1 MANNYKKA
9 RTMDNNAIFLSNKPS
24 GLDLFDGQSQVKVAE
39 AIKKHILEV
48 DARPEPETEQERD
61 IVLPR
66 IIGIEGSWG
75 SGKSNTLLQLDKKL
89 GVNYY
94 FFTYDAWGNQEDLQ
108 RRSLLQQ
115 LTTKLIVDEML
126 VGDTTINVV
135 SSALDF
141 TPKPISVSWKT
152 RVETLISR
160 KSATHNITIPTIYE
174 STKYFALMI
183 IVTGLL
189 APLLNA
195 IKGPNMPCWYSFLA
209 LLAALMPLAAFVLL
223 MYNKQKD
230 REETDDPKKKAEL
243 EGWTWK
249 EMWQMY
255 QTSGQT
261 NTSTFTVSEM
271 EPSVIEFREW
281 MTDVSKALV
290 DGKRLVVVFDNMDRL
305 PKEKV
310 RQLWSSIQTFFAD
323 KGYPKVW
330 CIIPFDRVHLANA
343 FSEAENGKKRTELTN
358 YFIEKTF
365 PVVYRIPDPIITD
378 YKAVFEKL
386 FAKAFG
392 NREEQELINR
402 CYRLKNTKPNI
413 REIISFV
420 NKLVALT
427 HEWGD
432 SVRLQSM
439 ALFLLNRQE
448 ILEGNT
454 ETVIVNGSYLN
465 GLEALFTRNEELDTE
480 ISALAYG
487 VEKEDAAQL
496 PIKNL
501 INQALNQTDSVPL
514 DEYAQRNGHFY
525 VILKEVVDDMDSTL
539 LNNGINHVGTLSFE
553 GLSADDSYYLHKVW
567 GKFAELYL
575 DTNDKELAFRKE
587 VRILMDNC
595 APVETKLKIGKH
607 FLNNFAN
614 KENKHKGDEW
624 YIVFR
629 DFAAYTK
636 EKGLKL
642 ELPEQTMNNVDFV
655 DYLKAAKEEY
665 KNYPVK
671 CKNQDINQYCL
682 GQITNN
688 NDVMFILELL
698 TGDKLYEF
706 NGLLNSARELIESHR
721 DVTNS
726 NFEPVVKVLK
736 YLSKEPLKLQ
746 LDANFLSTL
755 KYEGDLIADYR
766 VLMMLAGMEVPG
778 LGDLDYGAMAQVV
791 FEYESMETIWNKCQV
806 TNTTVMLQMT
816 KYLVEHNLHDSKPT
830 GTKNVLSEMVTVAK
844 KTKVVYQ
851 TIIKFLNDWGRQK
864 LTTEEE
870 TMDFTATLTEEGWI
884 DALEADKNTFAK
896 VVLIK
901 YYRDCGTKDWNMFV
915 NAQNIWIATN
925 YWPKMLK
932 RLAIDIDFWLTNPAN
947 MKSIAEHLITGI
959 CSETITSSSIDQAML
974 DKILENVKFSD
985 VSSTVN
991 EVLGKYSSTYHI
1003 TEYKFLKLHY
1013 YFEKTI
1019 NHEVIMLNKI
1029 LKPIIGFA
1037 SVQNVVLGNL
1047 DYYEP
1052 LLVKYISQASDLKSE
1067 LVKMNETTKNEDMK
1081 ALIGRLGIIE
1091 IKDEKEV
1098 KEKV

>member
-1 MANNYKKA
+1 
-9 RTMDNNAIFLSNKPS
+9 MDNKANFLSNKPS

-39 AIKKHILEV
+39 AIKKHIEEV
-48 DARPEPETEQERD
+48 DGQPEPETEQERD
-61 IVLPR
+61 KVLPR

-89 GVNYY
+89 GDNYY

-115 LTTKLIVDEML
+115 LTMKLIDDKML

-195 IKGPNMPCWYSFLA
+195 IKGSSMPCWYSIFA
-209 LLAALMPLAAFVLL
+209 FIAALTPFAAFTLL
-223 MYNKQKD
+223 MYNKQKE
-230 REETDDPKKKAEL
+230 REETDDSQKKAEL
-243 EGWTWK
+243 VGWSWK

-290 DGKRLVVVFDNMDRL
+290 PSKRLVVVFDNMDRL

-323 KGYPKVW
+323 KGYPKIW
-330 CIIPFDRVHLANA
+330 CVIPFDRVHLANA
-343 FSEAENGKKRTELTN
+343 FSEAENGDKRTELTN

-386 FAKAFG
+386 FAKAFDK
-392 NREEQELINR
+392 REEQELINR

-413 REIISFV
+413 REIISFI

-448 ILEGNT
+448 ILGSNT

-465 GLEALFTRNEELDTE
+465 GMEALFTRNEELDTE

-487 VEKEDAAQL
+487 VKKEDAAQL
-496 PIKNL
+496 PMKNL
-501 INQALNQTDSVPL
+501 INQALNLAGMVQFA
-514 DEYAQRNGHFY
+514 EYAQRNGHFY
-525 VILKEVVDDMDSTL
+525 VILKEVIDDMDATL
-539 LNNGINHVGTLSFE
+539 LNNAINHVGTLSFD
-553 GLSADDSYYLHKVW
+553 GLSAEDADNLHKVW
-567 GKFAELYL
+567 NRLARLYL
-575 DTNDKELAFRKE
+575 ESKDKEIVFRKE
-587 VRILMDNC
+587 VKTLMDNC
-595 APVETKLKIGKH
+595 VQVKTKLEINKH
-607 FLNNFAN
+607 FLNSFTDKDNP
-614 KENKHKGDEW
+614 HKGDEW
-624 YIVFR
+624 YKVYR
-629 DFAAYTK
+629 DLAIYSK

-642 ELPEQTMNNVDFV
+642 ELPEQTMENVDFV
-655 DYLKAAKEEY
+655 EYLKAAKEDY
-665 KNYPVK
+665 MNYPVK
-671 CKNQDINQYCL
+671 CSNQEMNQYCL

-688 NDVMFILELL
+688 LDVMFILELL
-698 TGDKLYEF
+698 NGDKRYEF
-706 NGLLNSARELIESHR
+706 SGLLKSARELIENHH
-721 DVTNS
+721 DVTSS

-736 YLSKEPLKLQ
+736 YLSKDPLELQ
-746 LDANFLSTL
+746 LDTNFLTLL
-755 KYEGDLIADYR
+755 KYEGDMIADYR
-766 VLMMLAGMEVPG
+766 VLMMLTGMEVAG
-778 LGDLDYGAMAQVV
+778 LGDSEYEAMAQVV
-791 FEYESMETIWNKCQV
+791 FKYESMETLWNKCQV
-806 TNTTVMLQMT
+806 TNTTAMVQMT
-816 KYLVEHNLHDSKPT
+816 KYLIEHDLHDSKPT
-830 GTKNVLSEMVTVAK
+830 ETKNVITEMVTVAK
-844 KTKVVYQ
+844 KTKVAYQ
-851 TIIKFLNDWGRQK
+851 TVIKFLNEWGRKK

-870 TMDFTATLTEEGWI
+870 TMDLSTNLTEEGWI

-896 VVLIK
+896 AVLSK

-915 NAQNIWIATN
+915 NVQNTWQTAN
-925 YWPKMLK
+925 YWPKMLM
-932 RLAIDIDFWLTNPAN
+932 RLVLDSDFWQTNPAN
-947 MKSIAEHLITGI
+947 MKLLTEHLITGI
-959 CSETITSSSIDQAML
+959 CSESITSSSIDQTML

-991 EVLGKYSSTYHI
+991 EVLGKFSSTYHI
-1003 TEYKFLKLHY
+1003 NEYKFMKLHH

-1019 NHEVIMLNKI
+1019 NHEEIMLNKI
-1029 LKPIIGFA
+1029 LRPIIGAA
-1037 SVQNVVLGNL
+1037 SVQGVVLGNL
-1047 DYYEP
+1047 YYYEP
-1052 LLVKYISQASDLKSE
+1052 LLVKHLSQASDLKRE
-1067 LVKMNETTKNEDMK
+1067 LVKMNDTTKNNDMK

-1091 IKDEKEV
+1091 VREDEEGGKE
-1098 KEKV
+1098 

>member
-1 MANNYKKA
+1 MDINAN
-9 RTMDNNAIFLSNKPS
+9 FLSNKPS

-39 AIKKHILEV
+39 AIKKHIEEV
-48 DARPEPETEQERD
+48 DAQPEPETEQERD
-61 IVLPR
+61 KALPR

-75 SGKSNTLLQLDKKL
+75 SGKSNTLLQLDKIL
-89 GVNYY
+89 GENYY

-115 LTTKLIVDEML
+115 LTMKLIDDEIL
-126 VGDTTINVV
+126 VGDTTIDIV

-141 TPKPISVSWKT
+141 TPKPVTVSWKT

-195 IKGPNMPCWYSFLA
+195 IKGPNMPCWYSILA
-209 LLAALMPLAAFVLL
+209 FIAALTPLVAFAV
-223 MYNKQKD
+223 MMRNKQKE

-243 EGWTWK
+243 AGWTWK

-255 QTSGQT
+255 QTSGRT
-261 NTSTFTVSEM
+261 DTSTFTVSEL
-271 EPSVIEFREW
+271 EPSVTEFRKW
-281 MTDVSKALV
+281 MMDVSEALA

-343 FSEAENGKKRTELTN
+343 FSEADSGDKRKELTN

-386 FAKAFG
+386 FAQAFG
-392 NREEQELINR
+392 KRDEQELINR

-413 REIISFV
+413 REIISFI

-432 SVRLQSM
+432 SLRLQSM
-439 ALFLLNRQE
+439 ALFLLNGQE
-448 ILEGNT
+448 ILAGNT
-454 ETVIVNGSYLN
+454 EAVIVNGGYLK

-487 VEKEDAAQL
+487 VEKDAAAQL
-496 PIKNL
+496 PMKNF
-501 INQALNQTDSVPL
+501 INQTLNQSKIVQFAD
-514 DEYAQRNGHFY
+514 YAQRSAHFY
-525 VILKEVVDDMDSTL
+525 VILKEVIDDMDATL
-539 LNNGINHVGTLSFE
+539 LNNGINHVGTLSFD
-553 GLSADDSYYLHKVW
+553 GLSADDAGYLHKVW
-567 GKFAELYL
+567 GKLAELYL
-575 DTNDKELAFRKE
+575 NTKDKEVAFRNE
-587 VRILMDNC
+587 IRTLMDNC
-595 APVETKLKIGKH
+595 APVEKKLEIAKH
-607 FLNNFAN
+607 FLNSFID
-614 KENKHKGDEW
+614 KENTHKGEEW
-624 YIVFR
+624 YTVYR
-629 DFAAYTK
+629 DLATYSK
-636 EKGLKL
+636 EKGMNLD
-642 ELPEQTMNNVDFV
+642 LPEQTMKVVDYV
-655 DYLKAAKEEY
+655 DYLKAAKEDY

-671 CKNQDINQYCL
+671 CSNQEMNQYCL

-688 NDVMFILELL
+688 LDVIFILELL
-698 TGDKLYEF
+698 NGDKRYEF
-706 NGLLNSARELIESHR
+706 SELLKSAREQIENHH
-721 DVTNS
+721 DVTSS

-746 LDANFLSTL
+746 LDTNFLSTL
-755 KYEGDLIADYR
+755 KYEGDMIADYS

-778 LGDLDYGAMAQVV
+778 LGDSDYDGMTQVV
-791 FEYESMETIWNKCQV
+791 FEYESMETIWIKCQF
-806 TNTTVMLQMT
+806 TNTTVMAQMT
-816 KYLVEHNLHDSKPT
+816 KYLIEHDLHDNKPT
-830 GTKNVLSEMVTVAK
+830 RTKNVISEMVTVVTRTGVA
-844 KTKVVYQ
+844 YQ
-851 TIIKFLNDWGRQK
+851 SVIKFLNDWGRNG
-864 LTTEEE
+864 LTVEEE
-870 TMDFTATLTEEGWI
+870 ALDFGVILTKEAWI
-884 DALEADKNTFAK
+884 DALESDKNMFAK
-896 VVLIK
+896 ALLGK
-901 YYRDCGTKDWNMFV
+901 YYKDCGAIDWSLFI
-915 NAQNIWIATN
+915 NAQNTWIATN

-932 RLAIDIDFWLTNPAN
+932 RLALDADFWKTNPAN
-947 MKSIAEHLITGI
+947 VKSITEHLITGI
-959 CSETITSSSIDQAML
+959 CSETITSSNIDQAML
-974 DKILENVKFSD
+974 DKILENVRFSD

-991 EVLGKYSSTYHI
+991 EVLGKYSGSYHI
-1003 TEYKFLKLHY
+1003 NEYKFMKLHH
-1013 YFEKTI
+1013 YFEQTI

-1029 LKPIIGFA
+1029 LKPIIGLA
-1037 SVQNVVLGNL
+1037 SVQNIVLGNL
-1047 DYYEP
+1047 GYYES
-1052 LLVKYISQASDLKSE
+1052 LLLKYISQASDLKNE
-1067 LVKMNETTKNEDMK
+1067 LVKMNDTTKNEEMR

-1091 IKDEKEV
+1091 V
-1098 KEKV
+1098 KEDIEGEKPVAG

>member
-1 MANNYKKA
+1 MSDKA
-9 RTMDNNAIFLSNKPS
+9 KFLTNKPQGIDLQD
-24 GLDLFDGQSQVKVAE
+24 GLSQNRIAE
-39 AIKKHILEV
+39 AIKKHIIDFDATSV
-48 DARPEPETEQERD
+48 DVNEDENDTT
-61 IVLPR
+61 VPR
-66 IIGIEGSWG
+66 IIGVEGVWG
-75 SGKSNTLLQLDKKL
+75 SGKSNMLKQLEEKIKED
-89 GVNYY
+89 GYF

-108 RRSLLQQ
+108 RRSILELLTQ
-115 LTTKLIVDEML
+115 KLIDEEIL
-126 VGDTTINVV
+126 VGKTEIMVLNSDLDEEPTPMTCTWERRLF
-135 SSALDF
+135 AL
-141 TPKPISVSWKT
+141 V
-152 RVETLISR
+152 SR
-160 KSATHNITIPTIYE
+160 KSTTHNVSIPKLE
-174 STKYFALMI
+174 SSTKAFALML
-183 IVTGLL
+183 VVS
-189 APLLNA
+189 A
-195 IKGPNMPCWYSFLA
+195 IAATMLGAMKPADAPCWYSILVLFGTCIP
-209 LLAALMPLAAFVLL
+209 LLLFFVCKLI
-223 MYNKQKD
+223 Y
-230 REETDDPKKKAEL
+230 
-243 EGWTWK
+243 GWDLKVMWK
-249 EMWQMY
+249 MY
-255 QTSGQT
+255 QTEGTKDSAT
-261 NTSTFTVSEM
+261 YTISEL
-271 EPSVIEFREW
+271 EPSVKEFRIW
-281 MTDVSKALV
+281 MTDLEKSFV
-290 DGKRLVVVFDNMDRL
+290 DGKKLVMVFDNMDRL
-305 PKEKV
+305 PSDKV
-310 RQLWSSIQTFFAD
+310 RQLWSSIQTFFAGR
-323 KGYPKVW
+323 GYNKVW
-330 CIIPFDRVHLANA
+330 CIVPFDRIHLANA
-343 FSEAENGKKRTELTN
+343 FSEASKEIDRIQLTD

-378 YKAVFEKL
+378 YKVVFEKL
-386 FAKAFG
+386 FLQAFG
-392 NREEQELINR
+392 KRDEQELINR
-402 CYRLKNTKPNI
+402 CYRLKNTKPNM
-413 REIISFV
+413 REIISFI

-432 SVRLQSM
+432 SMRLQSM
-439 ALFLLNRQE
+439 ALFLLNSQE
-448 ILEGNT
+448 ILGGNT
-454 ETVIVNGSYLN
+454 EEVIINGGYLK

-487 VEKEDAAQL
+487 VKKEDAAQL
-496 PIKNL
+496 PMKNL
-501 INQALNQTDSVPL
+501 INQALNQTESVQF

-896 VVLIK
+896 AVLGK
-901 YYRDCGTKDWNMFV
+901 YYKDCGAKDWNMFI

-932 RLAIDIDFWLTNPAN
+932 RLAIDIDFWRTNPAN

-959 CSETITSSSIDQAML
+959 CSETITSSSIDQPML

-1091 IKDEKEV
+1091 IKDEKE
-1098 KEKV
+1098 

>member
-1 MANNYKKA
+1 
-9 RTMDNNAIFLSNKPS
+9 MDNKANFLSNKPS
-24 GLDLFDGQSQVKVAE
+24 GLDLFDGQSQEKVAE
-39 AIKKHILEV
+39 AIKKHIEEV
-48 DARPEPETEQERD
+48 DAQPEPETEQDRD
-61 IVLPR
+61 KALPR

-89 GVNYY
+89 GDNYY

-115 LTTKLIVDEML
+115 LTMKLIEDKML

-195 IKGPNMPCWYSFLA
+195 IKGPNMPCWYSILA
-209 LLAALMPLAAFVLL
+209 IIAALMPLAAFALL
-223 MYNKQKD
+223 MHNKQKE
-230 REETDDPKKKAEL
+230 REETNDPQKKAKL
-243 EGWTWK
+243 AGWTWK

-261 NTSTFTVSEM
+261 DTSTFTVSEM

-290 DGKRLVVVFDNMDRL
+290 AGNRLVVVFDNMDRL

-330 CIIPFDRVHLANA
+330 CVIPFDRVHLANA
-343 FSEAENGKKRTELTN
+343 FSEAESGDKRNELTN

-386 FAKAFG
+386 FAQAFG
-392 NREEQELINR
+392 KREEQEQINR

-413 REIISFV
+413 REIISFI

-427 HEWGD
+427 HEWGN

-448 ILEGNT
+448 IIGGNT
-454 ETVIVNGSYLN
+454 EEVIVNGSYLK

-487 VEKEDAAQL
+487 VKKEDAAQL
-496 PIKNL
+496 PMKNL
-501 INQALNQTDSVPL
+501 INQALNQTDIVQFA
-514 DEYAQRNGHFY
+514 EYAKRSSHFY
-525 VILKEVVDDMDSTL
+525 VILKEVIDDMDATL

-553 GLSADDSYYLHKVW
+553 GLSADDSGNLHKVW
-567 GKFAELYL
+567 NRFAKLYL
-575 DTNDKELAFRKE
+575 ETKNKEVVFRKE
-587 VRILMDNC
+587 VKTLMDNC
-595 APVETKLKIGKH
+595 AQVKTKQEIGKH
-607 FLNNFAN
+607 FLDSFTDKDNA
-614 KENKHKGDEW
+614 HKGNEW
-624 YIVFR
+624 YKVYR
-629 DFAAYTK
+629 DFATYSK

-642 ELPEQTMNNVDFV
+642 ELPEHTMENVDFV
-655 DYLKAAKEEY
+655 EYLKAAKEDY
-665 KNYPVK
+665 KNYPVM
-671 CKNQDINQYCL
+671 CSNREMNQYCL

-688 NDVMFILELL
+688 LDVMFILELL
-698 TGDKLYEF
+698 NSDKRYEF
-706 NGLLNSARELIESHR
+706 SELLKSARELIENHH
-721 DVTNS
+721 DVTSS

-736 YLSKEPLKLQ
+736 YLSKDPLVLQ
-746 LDANFLSTL
+746 LDTNFLATL
-755 KYEGDLIADYR
+755 KYEGNMIADYR

-778 LGDLDYGAMAQVV
+778 LGDPEYEAMAQVV
-791 FEYESMETIWNKCQV
+791 FEYELMETIWNKCQV
-806 TNTTVMLQMT
+806 TNTTAMAQIT
-816 KYLVEHNLHDSKPT
+816 KYLIEHNLHDSKPT
-830 GTKNVLSEMVTVAK
+830 GTKNVITEMVTVV
-844 KTKVVYQ
+844 TRTGVGYQ
-851 TIIKFLNDWGRQK
+851 AVIKFLNDWGRTE
-864 LTTEEE
+864 LTAEEG
-870 TMDFTATLTEEGWI
+870 TMDFAAILTKEAWI

-896 VVLIK
+896 AVLSK
-901 YYRDCGTKDWNMFV
+901 YYRDCGTKEWGLFV
-915 NAQNIWIATN
+915 NAQNIWQAAN
-925 YWPKMLK
+925 YWPMILK
-932 RLAIDIDFWLTNPAN
+932 KLALDTDFWQTNPAN
-947 MKSIAEHLITGI
+947 MKSITEHLITGI
-959 CSETITSSSIDQAML
+959 CSETITASSIDQTML

-991 EVLGKYSSTYHI
+991 EVLGKFSSTYHI
-1003 TEYKFLKLHY
+1003 NEYKFMKLHH

-1019 NHEVIMLNKI
+1019 NHEEIMLNKI
-1029 LKPIIGFA
+1029 LRPVIE
-1037 SVQNVVLGNL
+1037 STPVQNVVLGTL
-1047 DYYEP
+1047 AYYEP
-1052 LLVKYISQASDLKSE
+1052 LLVKHLSQASDLKSK
-1067 LVKMNETTKNEDMK
+1067 LVQMNDTTKNENMK
-1081 ALIGRLGIIE
+1081 ALIRRLGIIE
-1091 IKDEKEV
+1091 VKEEKEGEQNV
-1098 KEKV
+1098 

>member
-1 MANNYKKA
+1 MDIKAN
-9 RTMDNNAIFLSNKPS
+9 FLSNKPL

-39 AIKKHILEV
+39 AIKKHIVEV
-48 DARPEPETEQERD
+48 DAQPEPENEQERD
-61 IVLPR
+61 KALPR

-89 GVNYY
+89 GDNYY

-115 LTTKLIVDEML
+115 LTMKLIDDEML
-126 VGDTTINVV
+126 VGDTTINIV
-135 SSALDF
+135 SSTLDF
-141 TPKPISVSWKT
+141 TPKPVSVSWKT

-174 STKYFALMI
+174 STKYFALVI

-195 IKGPNMPCWYSFLA
+195 IKGPNMPCWYSILA
-209 LLAALMPLAAFVLL
+209 FIAALTPLAAFALL
-223 MYNKQKD
+223 MYNKQKE
-230 REETDDPKKKAEL
+230 REETDDPQKKAEL
-243 EGWTWK
+243 AGWTWK

-255 QTSGQT
+255 QTSGRT
-261 NTSTFTVSEM
+261 DTSTFTVSEM
-271 EPSVIEFREW
+271 EPSVTEFREW

-343 FSEAENGKKRTELTN
+343 FSEAENVDKRAELTN

-378 YKAVFEKL
+378 YKAVFEKM
-386 FAKAFG
+386 FAQAFG
-392 NREEQELINR
+392 KREEQELINR

-413 REIISFV
+413 REIISFI

-439 ALFLLNRQE
+439 ALFLLNSQE
-448 ILEGNT
+448 ILGGNT
-454 ETVIVNGSYLN
+454 ETVIVNGGYLK
-465 GLEALFTRNEELDTE
+465 GLEALFTKNEELDTE

-487 VEKEDAAQL
+487 VEKDDAVQL
-496 PIKNL
+496 PMKNL
-501 INQALNQTDSVPL
+501 INQALNQADIVQFA
-514 DEYAQRNGHFY
+514 DYAQRSTHFY
-525 VILKEVVDDMDSTL
+525 VILKEVIDDMDPYL
-539 LNNGINHVGTLSFE
+539 LNNGINNVGTLSFE
-553 GLSADDSYYLHKVW
+553 GLSSDDADCLKKVW
-567 GKFAELYL
+567 KKMAELYL
-575 DTNDKELAFRKE
+575 NTENKETAFRKE
-587 VRILMDNC
+587 VKTLMDNC
-595 APVETKLKIGKH
+595 VEVKTKQNIGKH
-607 FLNNFAN
+607 FLNCFTDKDNA
-614 KENKHKGDEW
+614 HKGDEW
-624 YIVFR
+624 YKVYR
-629 DFAAYTK
+629 DLATYSQ
-636 EKGLKL
+636 EIGLKL
-642 ELPEQTMNNVDFV
+642 ELPEQTMKNVDFV
-655 DYLKAAKEEY
+655 DYLKVAKEDY

-671 CKNQDINQYCL
+671 CLNQDVNQYCL

-688 NDVMFILELL
+688 LDVMFILKLL
-698 TGDKLYEF
+698 TGDKQYDFSE
-706 NGLLNSARELIESHR
+706 LLRSAREMIENHH
-721 DVTNS
+721 DVTSS

-746 LDANFLSTL
+746 LDTNFLTTL
-755 KYEGDLIADYR
+755 KYEGGMTADYR
-766 VLMMLAGMEVPG
+766 VLMMLAGMEVSG
-778 LGDLDYGAMAQVV
+778 LGDADYEAMAQVV
-791 FEYESMETIWNKCQV
+791 FEYESMDTIWNKCQV
-806 TNTTVMLQMT
+806 VNTTVMAQMT
-816 KYLVEHNLHDSKPT
+816 KYLIEHDQHDSKPT
-830 GTKNVLSEMVTVAK
+830 VSKNIITEMVSVVTRTGVAH
-844 KTKVVYQ
+844 Q
-851 TIIKFLNDWGRQK
+851 AIIKYLNDWGKNR
-864 LTTEEE
+864 LTAEEE
-870 TMDFTATLTEEGWI
+870 IMDFSANLTKDEWI

-896 VVLIK
+896 AMLGK
-901 YYRDCGTKDWNMFV
+901 YYKDCGAKEWSQFV
-915 NAQNIWIATN
+915 TAQNIWQTAN

-932 RLAIDIDFWLTNPAN
+932 RLALDSDFWRTNPAN
-947 MKSIAEHLITGI
+947 MKSIVEHLITGI

-985 VSSTVN
+985 ISSTVN
-991 EVLGKYSSTYHI
+991 EVLGKFSVTYHVS
-1003 TEYKFLKLHY
+1003 EYKFMKLHH
-1013 YFEKTI
+1013 YFEQTI

-1029 LKPIIGFA
+1029 LKPIIGMA

-1047 DYYEP
+1047 DYYE
-1052 LLVKYISQASDLKSE
+1052 LLLKNHISQASDLKSE
-1067 LVKMNETTKNEDMK
+1067 LVKMNEITKNEEFK

-1091 IKDEKEV
+1091 VKEEKEV
-1098 KEKV
+1098 EQKV